1 MSAGT
6 TRLIYSQTNRL
17 TEKHINRQTSF
28 KLIDKQIN
36 SETNIRTKIVDK
48 QINNS
53 VTEKQIYLFFSFSH

>member
-36 SETNIRTKIVDK
+36 SETYKDK
-48 QINNS
+48 NS
-53 VTEKQIYLFFSFSH
+53 KQTNQ